1 MQLDV
6 CLVRTSTCAC
16 PVQPQIY
23 WSSARAHNFVTT
35 HTPRL
40 YRKLFSLCS
49 GYSILRGRPLPCFM
63 HEDLITKIF
72 VDREDNNL
80 NAAEEQLRDGLS
92 KFALV
97 EVLYVCVFP
106 LLFVFLFHVLL

>member
-1 MQLDV
+1 
-6 CLVRTSTCAC
+6 
-16 PVQPQIY
+16 
-23 WSSARAHNFVTT
+23 
-35 HTPRL
+35 
-40 YRKLFSLCS
+40 
-49 GYSILRGRPLPCFM
+49 M
-63 HEDLITKIF
+63 HEDLISKIF

-106 LLFVFLFHVLL
+106 LLFVFLFHVLLLPLIQHYILWKLQENVNGTISKI